1 MSAAGVIEE
10 TVVEKDVE
18 EPDFIPSVIRRM
30 SAIDS
35 LVNEARI
42 FARRNTIQST
52 SSGNSLP
59 DIEERHEEHDNKE
72 ETGDQKPQQ
81 QPRRFS
87 LGFITQNLDE
97 NRQNRRRQ
105 TLHKIEPV
113 ADEKVKSQD
122 SKF

>member
-1 MSAAGVIEE
+1 MSAAGVMEE
-10 TVVEKDVE
+10 MVVEKDVE

-35 LVNEARI
+35 LVNEARV
-42 FARRNTIQST
+42 FARRNTIRST

-59 DIEERHEEHDNKE
+59 DIVEEHHEQNDSKE
-72 ETGDQKPQQ
+72 NLEKPK

-87 LGFITQNLDE
+87 LGFITQSVDE

-113 ADEKVKSQD
+113 DDEKVKNED

>member
-1 MSAAGVIEE
+1 MSAAGVMEE
-10 TVVEKDVE
+10 MVVEKDVE

-35 LVNEARI
+35 LVNEARV
-42 FARRNTIQST
+42 FARRNTIRST

-59 DIEERHEEHDNKE
+59 DIVEEHHEQSDSKE
-72 ETGDQKPQQ
+72 NLEKPK

-87 LGFITQNLDE
+87 LGFITQSVDE

-113 ADEKVKSQD
+113 DDEKVKNED